1 MPEPDPPLLTP
12 SSILD
17 PSTAGWTPG
26 GIRELDSVPKP
37 PSPEKEPEPP
47 TTTTFWDLA
56 EKNELGTSLGADGAE
71 KKDADPGPPAPAPA
85 PPAPPALTMEERAL
99 KLKETASAAFSN
111 KDYPMAEKRYTACL
125 SIISSCPPPLPPSL
139 ALLRATVLGNQQQC
153 AHLQSKPMSLPLL
166 DDAVASLHPS
176 PLPVAPSLL
185 SSLAAGDF
193 ADLPSLLAPPSP
205 SSLYHQALSSLHS
218 SFGFPAV
225 KIYLKALARRA
236 LHRSTSLPPLPL
248 PGAAELLRALEDLVA
263 G

>member
-1 MPEPDPPLLTP
+1 M
-12 SSILD
+12 
-17 PSTAGWTPG
+17 
-26 GIRELDSVPKP
+26 RH
-37 PSPEKEPEPP
+37 
-47 TTTTFWDLA
+47 
-56 EKNELGTSLGADGAE
+56 
-71 KKDADPGPPAPAPA
+71 AP
-85 PPAPPALTMEERAL
+85 
-99 KLKETASAAFSN
+99 
-111 KDYPMAEKRYTACL
+111 
-125 SIISSCPPPLPPSL
+125 PPSL